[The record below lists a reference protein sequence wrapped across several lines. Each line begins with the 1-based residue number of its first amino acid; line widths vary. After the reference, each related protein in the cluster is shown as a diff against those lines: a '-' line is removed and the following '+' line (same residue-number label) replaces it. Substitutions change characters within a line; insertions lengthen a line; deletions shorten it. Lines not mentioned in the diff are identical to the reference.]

1 MKQETA
7 NIGVHHHHHHHH
19 HHVCVCFAVQARG
32 LEVVPLLADGN
43 LVDAAWG
50 PERPGLP
57 EAPMRVHDLQWAGQN
72 IQQKLTEVR
81 TDPHL
86 ISGAAPLPAA
96 GWVPPPPRAPG

>member
-1 MKQETA
+1 MMTVVPSA
-7 NIGVHHHHHHHH
+7 VW
-19 HHVCVCFAVQARG
+19 HVVQARG

-57 EAPMRVHDLQWAGQN
+57 DAPMRVHDLQWAGQT

-81 TDPHL
+81 LCPM
-86 ISGAAPLPAA
+86 P
-96 GWVPPPPRAPG
+96 V